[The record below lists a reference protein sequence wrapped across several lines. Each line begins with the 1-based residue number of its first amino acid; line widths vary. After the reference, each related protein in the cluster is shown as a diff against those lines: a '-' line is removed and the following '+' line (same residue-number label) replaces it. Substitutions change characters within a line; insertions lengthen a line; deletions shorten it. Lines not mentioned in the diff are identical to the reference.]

1 MSKNSNSQI
10 TTKDS
15 GFFTKTID
23 DAKFIVACLILKLR
37 LMQKDNPIS
46 KDLKKALK
54 KHKKSRL
61 NNQQVL
67 DSYLKLSF
75 KDLISCRHKRFLQ
88 WIDNSSVFDFIVP
101 MVGMGAAGFMLPLAA
116 GVINENLL
124 LGLLDFIPGTKVIG
138 FSLISMLVFSAAI
151 VFSDCARSNP
161 GSTGIHDYLNE
172 LDTYTALPFLSSM
185 FDVSDK
191 KVIEQTSEKADKKV
205 PILTQGLT

>member
-1 MSKNSNSQI
+1 MSKNSNSEI

-15 GFFTKTID
+15 GFFTESVD
-23 DAKFIVACLILKLR
+23 DAKFIVACLVLKLR

-46 KDLKKALK
+46 MDLKKALK
-54 KHKKSRL
+54 KHKKKKL

-67 DSYLKLSF
+67 DSYLKLPF

-88 WIDNSSVFDFIVP
+88 WIDNSSVFDFIAP
-101 MVGMGAAGFMLPLAA
+101 MIGMGAAGFMLPLAA

-124 LGLLDFIPGTKVIG
+124 LGLLDFIPGTQVIG

-151 VFSDCARSNP
+151 VFSECARSNP

-172 LDTYTALPFLSSM
+172 LDTYAALPFLYSM
-185 FDVSDK
+185 FDVDDK
-191 KVIEQTSEKADKKV
+191 KGIEQTVEKDDKKS
-205 PILTQGLT
+205 PSLT

>member
-15 GFFTKTID
+15 GFFTESVD

-75 KDLISCRHKRFLQ
+75 KDYKR
-88 WIDNSSVFDFIVP
+88 S
-101 MVGMGAAGFMLPLAA
+101 
-116 GVINENLL
+116 
-124 LGLLDFIPGTKVIG
+124 
-138 FSLISMLVFSAAI
+138 
-151 VFSDCARSNP
+151 
-161 GSTGIHDYLNE
+161 
-172 LDTYTALPFLSSM
+172 
-185 FDVSDK
+185 
-191 KVIEQTSEKADKKV
+191 
-205 PILTQGLT
+205 ILTQSLGMKGSKFEFLKWPAS